1 MQKRPGQKQ
10 QNQIQEDKQDP
21 LEAMEHRG
29 GQKKPQQ
36 RPQKSV
42 QDDKPDP
49 LEAMEQGGQKKP
61 RQRSEESVQGDEQDP
76 LEPMEHQSGQSR
88 PGSRQSG
95 EQERSQ
101 TYGPARN
108 PDKR

>member
-21 LEAMEHRG
+21 LEAMEHR
-29 GQKKPQQ
+29 
-36 RPQKSV
+36 
-42 QDDKPDP
+42 
-49 LEAMEQGGQKKP
+49 GGQKKP